1 MNLYLQFVNY
11 YLYIRYLQ
19 GVAFLN
25 EINLG
30 RYWPFGGPQVTL
42 YVPATF
48 LKPPPNINILVMLEL
63 EKAPQDLAI
72 QFIDHPIL
80 DGPIRTN

>member
-1 MNLYLQFVNY
+1 MFFSC
-11 YLYIRYLQ
+11 LQ

-30 RYWPFGGPQVTL
+30 RYWPLGGPQVTL

-48 LKPPPNINILVMLEL
+48 LKPSPGLNTLVMFEL
-63 EKAPQDLAI
+63 ESAPQDLAVK
-72 QFIDHPIL
+72 FVDMPIL
-80 DGPIRTN
+80 NGPITV

>member
-1 MNLYLQFVNY
+1 M
-11 YLYIRYLQ
+11 Q

-30 RYWPFGGPQVTL
+30 RYWPLAGPQVTL

-48 LKPPPNINILVMLEL
+48 LKPPPEINTLVMFEL
-63 EKAPQDLAI
+63 ENAPKKLAI
-72 QFIDHPIL
+72 KFVDKPIL
-80 DGPIRTN
+80 DGPINT